1 MLKHNPHV
9 RRLLA
14 LGMGILLFLSI
25 EILFRALGIAAGS
38 SYAPPRLIQVVEDG
52 QIQGELIQQSTP
64 YFEPYN
70 NNNQVQTASIYRQG
84 QGDGFP
90 ASGSM
95 RQVRFD
101 SVPSKPRYFLLGGSA
116 ALGQNPVNLKIDRTW
131 KTVPL
136 GKQVRALDEP
146 LSISGQTR
154 LALAKKGQGAEVINA
169 GMIAQDSGGVRRIAL
184 ETLRYSPKAL
194 LLYMGNNEGI
204 GLSFGMQ
211 GEELPI
217 VPEVRNILYEL
228 RSFRLLSDWIQP
240 MRQRRAQQPPPL
252 KGTKPEVLG
261 RLTQT
266 QWRAAGE
273 ALMNSEGPTDSV
285 YQALLNRFER
295 NLREIVKAAQTQDT
309 QVVIIPTAPH
319 LGYPPFYDANNP
331 ALLESEIQNYTQLL
345 GTAKQQLSQKEWKT
359 AEKTLRSA
367 LEIDQTHATAWFWL
381 AQSLDG
387 QGRYPEMLKAAHQ
400 ALLLDIS
407 RKRSLPDY
415 AKVAKTVCDE
425 LGCIAGDA
433 MPSLEQ
439 KLRKEG
445 LSVYDKL
452 YGDHE
457 HLTPEGCAW
466 IGQLFADQLSGTP

>member
-14 LGMGILLFLSI
+14 LAWGSCFLSI
-25 EILFRALGIAAGS
+25 EILFRALRDCCWVKRPTKTDSGRGGW
-38 SYAPPRLIQVVEDG
+38 PN
-52 QIQGELIQQSTP
+52 QGELIQQSTLTLSP
-64 YFEPYN
+64 ITTTIRFKPHP
-70 NNNQVQTASIYRQG
+70 SIDRV
-84 QGDGFP
+84 GDGFP

-101 SVPSKPRYFLLGGSA
+101 SVPSKPRYFLLGGS
-116 ALGQNPVNLKIDRTW
+116 GTGSKSVNLKIDRTE
-131 KTVPL
+131 TVPL

-154 LALAKKGQGAEVINA
+154 LALAKRKCRGHQCG
-169 GMIAQDSGGVRRIAL
+169 DDRPRLRGVRRIAL

-217 VPEVRNILYEL
+217 VPEVQISCMSCAAFDSSRIGYNPCGSALN
-228 RSFRLLSDWIQP
+228 S
-240 MRQRRAQQPPPL
+240 PPL

-261 RLTQT
+261 VYANPVA
-266 QWRAAGE
+266 AAGE
-273 ALMNSEGPTDSV
+273 ALMSTEGPTDSV
-285 YQALLNRFER
+285 YQALLNRFEY
-295 NLREIVKAAQTQDT
+295 NLRVIVKAAQTQDT

-345 GTAKQQLSQKEWKT
+345 GTAKQQLTLKNWKL
-359 AEKTLRSA
+359 AEQTIRSA
-367 LEIDQTHATAWFWL
+367 IEIDQTHATAWFWL

-387 QGRYPEMLKAAHQ
+387 QGRYPEMLNAAHQ

-439 KLRKEG
+439 SSEKG

-466 IGQLFADQLSGTP
+466 IGQLFAEQLSGTP